1 MPRERHGDGK
11 YVQSAATI
19 YQLPTHRGRV
29 VLTIGIILA
38 WKRKRGAKPLARVQQ
53 PSIELKPRG
62 GALGTGSLEEL
73 AERIK
78 RVGARN
84 QSDVGGG
91 GHDGRER
98 GDEDHGRLDAARLL
112 PQ

>member
-19 YQLPTHRGRV
+19 YQLPTHHGKV
-29 VLTIGIILA
+29 VLTTGTTLV
-38 WKRKRGAKPLARVQQ
+38 WKRKRGARLPAGVLR
-53 PSIELKPRG
+53 PSMESG
-62 GALGTGSLEEL
+62 GEGALDIGFPEEL
-73 AERIK
+73 VERTTK
-78 RVGARN
+78 VGARN

-91 GHDGRER
+91 GHGGKER
-98 GDEDHGRLDAARLL
+98 GDDGHGRRDAARLL